1 MLMVTTVLTG
11 ITSILQVRSQTQTQ
25 SAILRDFESTL
36 RRDEDSLL
44 LQIVL
49 AKSQDL
55 NFYFSSLASRYPQI
69 EFCVDLNPA
78 MEGLV
83 FACRHDESL
92 SMDFFVLGNRN
103 NAIHFGLPIKSWIQ
117 SLIDIAKSPIFY
129 SGIIGALIIALFLKF
144 RLRSLLTNP
153 LIEVRDSIERVAAGS
168 RSYDNIADNRIVE
181 WSDIQVALSG
191 LLRNVIELEKAQHQA
206 GQARIARQ
214 IIHDIRSPLSL
225 LRIASKAF
233 VEVPVEKRELISAA
247 VERIDGIIE
256 QLNSDMNG
264 SQEVSSVNILPIIA
278 SVVEEKRLIANQND
292 KVEIYHNG
300 NEIDDAVLCRINAQ
314 LFKRVLSNVIG
325 NAIEAISAKGTVSV
339 SAKSNLDCV
348 TIEVSDT
355 GRGIPSH
362 LIETVQLGQ
371 SYGKDG
377 GQGLGLS
384 HARATVESWS
394 GSLMVNSK
402 DKLGTVVTITLPLCM
417 TAGNKLEIGSPQDLV
432 RRRMQ

>member
-11 ITSILQVRSQTQTQ
+11 ITSILQVRSQKQSQ

-55 NFYFSSLASRYPQI
+55 NFYFSNLASRFPQV
-69 EFCVDLNPA
+69 EFCIDLNPA

-83 FACRHDESL
+83 FSCRPDKSL

-103 NAIHFGLPIKSWIQ
+103 NAIHFGLPTKSWLQ
-117 SLIDIAKSPIFY
+117 SFIDIATSPIFY

-153 LIEVRDSIERVAAGS
+153 LIEVRNSIKRFAAGS
-168 RSYDNIADNRIVE
+168 RTYENIADTRIAE
-181 WSDIQVALSG
+181 WSEIQVALSD

-233 VEVPVEKRELISAA
+233 VEVPADKRELISAA

-264 SQEVSSVNILPIIA
+264 SPKVSSINILPLIA
-278 SVVEEKRLIANQND
+278 SVVEEKRLIADQTG
-292 KVEIYHNG
+292 KVEIYHNSH
-300 NEIDDAVLCRINAQ
+300 EIVDAVLCKVNAQ

-325 NAIEAISAKGTVSV
+325 NAIEAISANGTVSV
-339 SAKSNLDCV
+339 NVKPNLNCV

-362 LIETVQLGQ
+362 LIETVQFGQ

-384 HARATVESWS
+384 HALATVESWS
-394 GSLMVNSK
+394 GSLTVDSR
-402 DKLGTVVTITLPLCM
+402 DKLGTVVTITLPLSV
-417 TAGNKLEIGSPQDLV
+417 TAGGIQTEVARSSAN
-432 RRRMQ
+432 